1 MKNLSAN
8 TKLLAIAI
16 FAFSIALLGCPQDT
30 SLPELPKVAYGPL
43 NTLMASFGSADPTDS
58 DMDIGFSSGAG
69 TNIYENVSLDGGV
82 YVSGT
87 FKAKISTT
95 QTELTT
101 KSTYNLTFS
110 GHDISKVKGTQT
122 ATINLEEILE
132 SGVSGSLN
140 VVYKGTEYTVDYED
154 LIEELELD

>member
-43 NTLMASFGSADPTDS
+43 NTLMASFGSADPTKTE
-58 DMDIGFSSGAG
+58 SGLTTV
-69 TNIYENVSLDGGV
+69 TNTYKNVSLDDV
-82 YVSGT
+82 VSVSGT